1 MKAVAVRRE
10 IPVQRTDGSTLV
22 VRDYEMIERIP
33 TPKGGLDVRDQLV
46 TPVATNAAPARAP

>member
-1 MKAVAVRRE
+1 MTAVAVRRE

-33 TPKGGLDVRDQLV
+33 TPKGGLDVGDQLV
-46 TPVATNAAPARAP
+46 KPVATDAAPARAP